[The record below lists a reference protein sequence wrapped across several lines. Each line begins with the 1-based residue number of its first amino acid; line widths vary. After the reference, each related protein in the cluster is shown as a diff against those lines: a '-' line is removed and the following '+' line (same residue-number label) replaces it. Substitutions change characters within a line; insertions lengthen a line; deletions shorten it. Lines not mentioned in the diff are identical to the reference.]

1 MDKLVEL
8 YEKNRHS
15 NKVYMDNSATT
26 MVDYEV
32 INDMLPYFVSDYG
45 NPSNNHTLGNTA
57 KQGILK
63 AKQQIAKL
71 INCSPEEIYF
81 TSGGTESNNWVLNGV
96 VQASEKPNKNI
107 ITSKIEHKSILNTCK
122 NLADRQLCGTKYINV
137 DSEGFVDLQELE
149 QSITDNTILVSIMY
163 ANNEVGTIQDIEKIR
178 QITKDKNIYL
188 HTDVI
193 QIIGKQ
199 VIDVKQLDVDF
210 MTFSGHKIHAP
221 KGIGVLY
228 IKDGIDIKPFIHGG
242 SQQNGQRGGTENV
255 PAIVGLG
262 KACEI
267 LYHNQDIYNIRI
279 KEYQDYMIE
288 RLKQIPDVIVTGSL
302 DKRVNSIISICVK
315 RLSGNAIVLAL
326 DTCGVECS
334 SGSACN
340 EKTITKSH
348 VLEAMK
354 ISDDYIKGS
363 VRFSISKY
371 TTLMEIK
378 YTISKLN
385 TVINTLKTI

>member
-1 MDKLVEL
+1 
-8 YEKNRHS
+8 
-15 NKVYMDNSATT
+15 MDNSATT

-45 NPSNNHTLGNTA
+45 NPSNNHSLGNTA

-63 AKQQIAKL
+63 AKEQIAKL
-71 INCSPEEIYF
+71 INCSPDEIYF

-96 VQASEKPNKNI
+96 VEASNKPNKNI

-122 NLADRQLCGTKYINV
+122 NLADRQLCGAKYINV

-163 ANNEVGTIQDIEKIR
+163 ANNEVGTIQDIAKIR
-178 QITKDKNIYL
+178 QITKDRNIYL
-188 HTDVI
+188 HTDAT

-199 VIDVKQLDVDF
+199 KIDAKQLDIDF

-228 IKDGIDIKPFIHGG
+228 IKDGIDIKSFIHGG
-242 SQQNGQRGGTENV
+242 SQQNEKRSGTENV
-255 PAIVGLG
+255 PCIAGLG

-288 RLKQIPDVIVTGSL
+288 KLKQIPDVIVTGSL

-315 RLSGNAIVLAL
+315 GLSGNAIVLAL

>member
-1 MDKLVEL
+1 
-8 YEKNRHS
+8 
-15 NKVYMDNSATT
+15 MDNSATT

-45 NPSNNHTLGNTA
+45 NPSNNHSLGNIA
-57 KQGILK
+57 KQSILK
-63 AKQQIAKL
+63 AKEQIAKL
-71 INCSPEEIYF
+71 INCSPDEIYF

-96 VQASEKPNKNI
+96 VEASNKPNKNI

-122 NLADRQLCGTKYINV
+122 NLADRQLCGAKYINV

-163 ANNEVGTIQDIEKIR
+163 ANNEVGTIQDIAKIR
-178 QITKDKNIYL
+178 QITKDRNIYL
-188 HTDVI
+188 HTDAT

-199 VIDVKQLDVDF
+199 KIDAKQLDIDF

-228 IKDGIDIKPFIHGG
+228 IKDGIDIKSFIHGG
-242 SQQNGQRGGTENV
+242 SQQNEKRSGTENV
-255 PAIVGLG
+255 PCIAGLG

-279 KEYQDYMIE
+279 KEYQDYMME
-288 RLKQIPDVIVTGSL
+288 KLKQIPDVIVTGSL
-302 DKRVNSIISICVK
+302 DKRVNSIISICIK
-315 RLSGNAIVLAL
+315 GLSGNAIVLAL

>member
-1 MDKLVEL
+1 
-8 YEKNRHS
+8 
-15 NKVYMDNSATT
+15 
-26 MVDYEV
+26 
-32 INDMLPYFVSDYG
+32 
-45 NPSNNHTLGNTA
+45 
-57 KQGILK
+57 
-63 AKQQIAKL
+63 
-71 INCSPEEIYF
+71 
-81 TSGGTESNNWVLNGV
+81 
-96 VQASEKPNKNI
+96 
-107 ITSKIEHKSILNTCK
+107 
-122 NLADRQLCGTKYINV
+122 
-137 DSEGFVDLQELE
+137 
-149 QSITDNTILVSIMY
+149 MY
-163 ANNEVGTIQDIEKIR
+163 ANNEVGTIQDIAKIR
-178 QITKDKNIYL
+178 QITKDRNIYL
-188 HTDVI
+188 HTDAT

-199 VIDVKQLDVDF
+199 KIDVKQLDIDF
-210 MTFSGHKIHAP
+210 MTFSGHKIHAS

-228 IKDGIDIKPFIHGG
+228 IKDGIDIKSFIHGG
-242 SQQNGQRGGTENV
+242 SQQNEKRSGTENV
-255 PAIVGLG
+255 PCIVGLG

-288 RLKQIPDVIVTGSL
+288 KLKQIPDVIVTGSL
-302 DKRVNSIISICVK
+302 DKRVNSIISICIK
-315 RLSGNAIVLAL
+315 GLSGNAIVLAL

-371 TTLMEIK
+371 TSLIEIK
-378 YTISKLN
+378 YVISKLN

>member
-1 MDKLVEL
+1 
-8 YEKNRHS
+8 
-15 NKVYMDNSATT
+15 MDNSATT

-32 INDMLPYFVSDYG
+32 INDMLPYFMSDYG
-45 NPSNNHTLGNTA
+45 NPSNNHSLGNTA

-63 AKQQIAKL
+63 AKEQIAGL
-71 INCSPEEIYF
+71 INCSPNEIYF

-96 VQASEKPNKNI
+96 VEASNKPNKNI

-122 NLADRQLCGTKYINV
+122 NLADRQLCGAKYINV

-163 ANNEVGTIQDIEKIR
+163 ANNEVGTIQDIAKIR
-178 QITKDKNIYL
+178 QITKDRNIYL
-188 HTDVI
+188 HTDAT

-199 VIDVKQLDVDF
+199 KIDAKQLDIDF

-228 IKDGIDIKPFIHGG
+228 IKDGIDIKSFIHGG
-242 SQQNGQRGGTENV
+242 SQQNEKRSGTENV
-255 PAIVGLG
+255 PCIAGLG

-288 RLKQIPDVIVTGSL
+288 KLKQIPDVIVTGSL

-315 RLSGNAIVLAL
+315 GLSGNAIVLAL

>member
-1 MDKLVEL
+1 
-8 YEKNRHS
+8 
-15 NKVYMDNSATT
+15 MDNSATT

-45 NPSNNHTLGNTA
+45 NPSNNHSLGNTA

-63 AKQQIAKL
+63 AKEQIAKL
-71 INCSPEEIYF
+71 INCSPDEIYF

-96 VQASEKPNKNI
+96 VEASNKPNKNI
-107 ITSKIEHKSILNTCK
+107 ITSKIEHKSILNTCQ

-163 ANNEVGTIQDIEKIR
+163 ANNEVGTIQDIAKIR
-178 QITKDKNIYL
+178 QITKDRNIYL
-188 HTDVI
+188 HTDAT

-199 VIDVKQLDVDF
+199 KIDVKQLDIDF

-228 IKDGIDIKPFIHGG
+228 IKDGIDIKSFIHGG
-242 SQQNGQRGGTENV
+242 SQQNEKRSGTENV
-255 PAIVGLG
+255 PCIVGLG

-267 LYHNQDIYNIRI
+267 LYKNQDIYNIRL

-288 RLKQIPDVIVTGSL
+288 KLKQIPDAMVTGSL
-302 DKRVNSIISICVK
+302 DKRVNNIISICVK
-315 RLSGNAIVLAL
+315 GLSGNAIVLAL

-371 TTLMEIK
+371 TTLMEVK

-385 TVINTLKTI
+385 TVINTIKTI

>member
-1 MDKLVEL
+1 
-8 YEKNRHS
+8 
-15 NKVYMDNSATT
+15 MDNSATT

-45 NPSNNHTLGNTA
+45 NPSNNHSLGNIA
-57 KQGILK
+57 KQSILK
-63 AKQQIAKL
+63 AKEQIAKL
-71 INCSPEEIYF
+71 INCSPDEIYF

-96 VQASEKPNKNI
+96 VEASNKPNKNI

-122 NLADRQLCGTKYINV
+122 NLADRQLCGTKYINA

-178 QITKDKNIYL
+178 QITKDRNIYL
-188 HTDVI
+188 HTDAT

-199 VIDVKQLDVDF
+199 KIDVKQLDIDF

-228 IKDGIDIKPFIHGG
+228 IKDGIDIKSFIHGG
-242 SQQNGQRGGTENV
+242 SQQNEKRSGTENV
-255 PAIVGLG
+255 PCIVGLG

-279 KEYQDYMIE
+279 KEYQDYMME
-288 RLKQIPDVIVTGSL
+288 KLKQIPDVIVTGSL
-302 DKRVNSIISICVK
+302 NKRVNSIISICVK
-315 RLSGNAIVLAL
+315 GLSGNAIVLAL

-371 TTLMEIK
+371 TTLMEVK

>member
-1 MDKLVEL
+1 
-8 YEKNRHS
+8 
-15 NKVYMDNSATT
+15 MDNSATT

-45 NPSNNHTLGNTA
+45 NPSNNHSLGNIA
-57 KQGILK
+57 KQSILK
-63 AKQQIAKL
+63 AKEQIAKL
-71 INCSPEEIYF
+71 INCSPDEIYF

-96 VQASEKPNKNI
+96 VEASNKPNKNI

-122 NLADRQLCGTKYINV
+122 NLAYRQLCGTKYINA

-178 QITKDKNIYL
+178 QITKDRNIYL
-188 HTDVI
+188 HTDAT

-199 VIDVKQLDVDF
+199 KIDVKQLDIDF

-228 IKDGIDIKPFIHGG
+228 IKDGIDIKSFIHGG
-242 SQQNGQRGGTENV
+242 SQQNEKRSGTENV
-255 PAIVGLG
+255 PCIVGLG

-279 KEYQDYMIE
+279 KEYQDYMME
-288 RLKQIPDVIVTGSL
+288 KLKQIPDVIVTGSL
-302 DKRVNSIISICVK
+302 NKRVNSIISICVK
-315 RLSGNAIVLAL
+315 GLSGNAIVLAL

>member
-1 MDKLVEL
+1 
-8 YEKNRHS
+8 
-15 NKVYMDNSATT
+15 MDNSATT

-45 NPSNNHTLGNTA
+45 NPSNNHSLGNTA

-63 AKQQIAKL
+63 AKEHIAKL
-71 INCSPEEIYF
+71 INCSPDEIYF

-96 VQASEKPNKNI
+96 VEASNKPNKNI

-122 NLADRQLCGTKYINV
+122 NLADRQLCGTKYISV

-163 ANNEVGTIQDIEKIR
+163 ANNEVGTIQDIAKIR
-178 QITKDKNIYL
+178 QITKDRNIYF
-188 HTDVI
+188 HTDAT

-199 VIDVKQLDVDF
+199 KIDVKQLDIDF
-210 MTFSGHKIHAP
+210 MTFSGHKIHAS

-228 IKDGIDIKPFIHGG
+228 IKDGIDIKSFIHGG
-242 SQQNGQRGGTENV
+242 SQQNEKRSGTENV
-255 PAIVGLG
+255 PCIVGLG

-267 LYHNQDIYNIRI
+267 LYKNQDIYNIRL

-288 RLKQIPDVIVTGSL
+288 KLKQIPDVMVTGSL
-302 DKRVNSIISICVK
+302 DKRVNNIISICVK
-315 RLSGNAIVLAL
+315 GLSGNAIVLAL

-348 VLEAMK
+348 VLEAMGV
-354 ISDDYIKGS
+354 SDDYIKGS

-371 TTLMEIK
+371 TTLMEVK

>member
-1 MDKLVEL
+1 
-8 YEKNRHS
+8 
-15 NKVYMDNSATT
+15 MDNSATT

-45 NPSNNHTLGNTA
+45 NPSNNHSLGNIA
-57 KQGILK
+57 KQSILK
-63 AKQQIAKL
+63 AKEQIAKL
-71 INCSPEEIYF
+71 INCSPDEIYF

-96 VQASEKPNKNI
+96 VEASNKPNKNI
-107 ITSKIEHKSILNTCK
+107 ITSKIEHKSIFNTCK
-122 NLADRQLCGTKYINV
+122 NLADRQLCGTKYINA

-178 QITKDKNIYL
+178 QITKDRNIYL
-188 HTDVI
+188 HTDAT

-199 VIDVKQLDVDF
+199 KIDVKQLDIDF

-228 IKDGIDIKPFIHGG
+228 IKDGIDIKSFIHGG
-242 SQQNGQRGGTENV
+242 SQQNEKRSGTENV
-255 PAIVGLG
+255 PCIVGLG

-279 KEYQDYMIE
+279 KEYQDYMMDK
-288 RLKQIPDVIVTGSL
+288 LKQIPDVIVTGSL

-315 RLSGNAIVLAL
+315 GLSGNAIVLAL

>member
-1 MDKLVEL
+1 
-8 YEKNRHS
+8 
-15 NKVYMDNSATT
+15 MDNSATT

-32 INDMLPYFVSDYG
+32 INDMLSYFVSDYG
-45 NPSNNHTLGNTA
+45 NPSNNHSLGNTA

-63 AKQQIAKL
+63 AKEQIAGL
-71 INCSPEEIYF
+71 INCSPNEIYF

-96 VQASEKPNKNI
+96 VEASNKPNKNI

-149 QSITDNTILVSIMY
+149 QSMTDNTILVSIMY
-163 ANNEVGTIQDIEKIR
+163 ANNEVGTIQDIAKIR
-178 QITKDKNIYL
+178 QITKDRSIYF
-188 HTDVI
+188 HTDAT

-242 SQQNGQRGGTENV
+242 SQQNKQRGGTENV
-255 PAIVGLG
+255 PCIVGLG

-279 KEYQDYMIE
+279 KEYQDYMME
-288 RLKQIPDVIVTGSL
+288 KLKQIPDVIITGSI

-315 RLSGNAIVLAL
+315 GLSGNAIVLAL